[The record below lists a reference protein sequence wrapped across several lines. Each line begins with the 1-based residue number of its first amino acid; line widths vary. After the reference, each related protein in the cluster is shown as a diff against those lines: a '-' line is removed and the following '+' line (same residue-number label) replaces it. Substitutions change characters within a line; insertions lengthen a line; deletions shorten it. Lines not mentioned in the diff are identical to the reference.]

1 MIIEANK
8 IWDEDAIVRKKKK
21 GEDVTVMKKKKK
33 KRIYPPSK
41 KISKNS
47 HWGNFYWFD
56 SSQPRLPVVTV
67 KVLEY
72 DYSAPIAVDAATT
85 AVFIL
90 IFFIF
95 LFFYYHSSRSSAIV
109 D

>member
-1 MIIEANK
+1 M
-8 IWDEDAIVRKKKK
+8 WLWW
-21 GEDVTVMKKKKK
+21 KKKK
-33 KRIYPPSK
+33 KRIYPPPK

-90 IFFIF
+90 F
-95 LFFYYHSSRSSAIV
+95 LFFVFFSFFTIILVVAVLS
-109 D
+109 

>member
-1 MIIEANK
+1 M
-8 IWDEDAIVRKKKK
+8 WLWWKKKK
-21 GEDVTVMKKKKK
+21 GFT
-33 KRIYPPSK
+33 PPPK

-56 SSQPRLPVVTV
+56 SSRPRLPVVTV

-90 IFFIF
+90 F
-95 LFFYYHSSRSSAIV
+95 LFILFFFFSFFTIILVVAVLS
-109 D
+109 